1 MPSWKKVIVSGSNA
15 QLNQITGSNVLV
27 SNTISATTI
36 SGSFVGNAPSLS
48 GVAQSSDVSGSWRGA
63 LSGSLNIISGS
74 ETSTGSF
81 GELEVM
87 TSTGQGTGS
96 FNHVSSS
103 TYEGSGE
110 GLTGVLSVA
119 AFERGV
125 AVTSDGSAELTLGN
139 LRFVTTNTGEFVYF
153 E

>member
-1 MPSWKKVIVSGSNA
+1 
-15 QLNQITGSNVLV
+15 
-27 SNTISATTI
+27 
-36 SGSFVGNAPSLS
+36 
-48 GVAQSSDVSGSWRGA
+48 
-63 LSGSLNIISGS
+63 
-74 ETSTGSF
+74 
-81 GELEVM
+81 M